1 MISIH
6 LSSGSLTFSF
16 YHIHSAIK
24 PFIWI
29 LKFQILRV
37 FLVLK
42 FPFGCFIVS
51 LSLLRFSMCAFI
63 RRIFSFTSL
72 SIIKLAKDSK
82 AANSNISLIL
92 RLISGFD
99 FSYSVLVL
107 HFCEWLWTMSWTL
120 WRCIMEKEVS
130 VTFLWRVSICVVLVG
145 SAIGFILKTLPLGS
159 SSNLISVLLF
169 FSLKSIYL
177 FGCVGLSCGMQ
188 GLSLWH
194 AR

>member
-6 LSSGSLTFSF
+6 LSSSSLTFSL

-24 PFIWI
+24 ALIWI
-29 LKFQILRV
+29 LKFQILWV

-51 LSLLRFSMCAFI
+51 VFLLRFSICSFI
-63 RRIFSFTSL
+63 RGIFSFTSL
-72 SIIKLAKDSK
+72 SIILLAKDFK

-99 FSYSVLVL
+99 FSYSFLVL
-107 HFCEWLWTMSWTL
+107 HFCEWFWTMSWAL

-130 VTFLWRVSICVVLVG
+130 VIFLWRVFICVCLSRQCYWIHTEN
-145 SAIGFILKTLPLGS
+145 SASG
-159 SSNLISVLLF
+159 
-169 FSLKSIYL
+169 
-177 FGCVGLSCGMQ
+177 Q
-188 GLSLWH
+188 
-194 AR
+194 